1 MDTAIVM
8 AFTGLY
14 GASTLAVFVQKTSQ
28 NNNNNNKKLK
38 TKPILLGLFL
48 QVTAR

>member
-28 NNNNNNKKLK
+28 NNNNNKKLK